1 MKWRHNVDV
10 SKKNVLREAGRRLRQ
25 LREQWGYTRS
35 DLAGRLGVTRGG
47 LGKNERGE
55 NLPATKVLFRL
66 SSEYGIS
73 MDWLLFGKGAK
84 KFKDAARLEELETRV
99 KEQDNRLAEL
109 QNQLE
114 QAQAQSREDQ
124 ARLRQLEEETA
135 HLRHA
140 SPELKE
146 MIQHMLQ
153 DPVLY
158 HDLLLRFFSYMEEKP
173 QPKSKSKKTKK

>member
-1 MKWRHNVDV
+1 M
-10 SKKNVLREAGRRLRQ
+10 AGHL
-25 LREQWGYTRS
+25 GTTR
-35 DLAGRLGVTRGG
+35 AG

-73 MDWLLFGKGAK
+73 MDWLLFGKGARLY
-84 KFKDAARLEELETRV
+84 KDVKRLEELETRV
-99 KEQDNRLAEL
+99 VEQDNRLAEL
-109 QNQLE
+109 QTQLE
-114 QAQAQSREDQ
+114 QAKAQSQEDQ

-135 HLRHA
+135 HLRQA

-146 MIQHMLQ
+146 MIQHMQQ

-173 QPKSKSKKTKK
+173 QKPQRKSKSKKTKM